1 MGVLLLLLGLLAAAS
16 GGFKLRPRVRALLG
30 YSSLAVAEVVLG
42 ALTII
47 GSGIGLARARPLAW
61 AVVVGVFGLILW
73 SAAAHVRA
81 LMLHQ
86 KKHEALEG
94 ARLRSFLRS

>member
-47 GSGIGLARARPLAW
+47 GSGIGLARPLAW
-61 AVVVGVFGLILW
+61 AVVVAVFGLILW
-73 SAAAHVRA
+73 SAPAHVRA
-81 LMLHQ
+81 LILHQ

-94 ARLRSFLRS
+94 ARLRRFLRS